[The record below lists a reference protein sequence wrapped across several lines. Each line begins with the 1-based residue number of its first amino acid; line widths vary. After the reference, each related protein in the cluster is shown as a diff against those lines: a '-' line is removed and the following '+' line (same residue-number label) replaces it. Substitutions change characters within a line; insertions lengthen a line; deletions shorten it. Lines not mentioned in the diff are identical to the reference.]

1 MASSTRYAMVLMMV
15 LAATVV
21 VVTSVLTTTTTT
33 TTTAFAQEGQGMRQT
48 TTDGTLDLLLEP
60 TWNPGSPG
68 STESQA
74 SFRVSF
80 LNPGTDTLHEH
91 QDYDFRILN
100 SNGEQ
105 VFSAARQTNQ
115 PLLHNVPG
123 TITVPYTFQEM
134 GDYTIEVYLGGTGIG
149 PTLIPTDET
158 AKFNVVVTPEFPVGA
173 LGAIAALIGTAIVLS
188 RSSSNSN
195 SNSNRS
201 SRFRLRL

>member
-1 MASSTRYAMVLMMV
+1 MAMASSTRYAMVLMMV

-21 VVTSVLTTTTTT
+21 VVTSVLATTT

-48 TTDGTLDLLLEP
+48 TTDGTLDILLEP
-60 TWNPGSPG
+60 TWNPG

-80 LNPGTDTLHEH
+80 LKPGTDTLHEH

-123 TITVPYTFQEM
+123 TITVPYTFGEV
-134 GDYTIEVYLGGTGIG
+134 GDYTIEVYLGGTGFG

-158 AKFNVVVTPEFPVGA
+158 AKFNIVVTPEFPVGA

-188 RSSSNSN
+188 RSSS
-195 SNSNRS
+195 SNRSNS
-201 SRFRLRL
+201 SRFRLRP

>member
-1 MASSTRYAMVLMMV
+1 MAMASSTRYAMVLMV

-21 VVTSVLTTTTTT
+21 VVTSVLAT

-48 TTDGTLDLLLEP
+48 TTDGTLDILLEP
-60 TWNPGSPG
+60 TWNPG

-80 LNPGTDTLHEH
+80 LKPGTDTLHEH

-123 TITVPYTFQEM
+123 TITVPYTFGEV
-134 GDYTIEVYLGGTGIG
+134 GDYTIEVYLGGTGFG

-158 AKFNVVVTPEFPVGA
+158 AKFNIVVTPEFPVGA

-188 RSSSNSN
+188 RSSS
-195 SNSNRS
+195 S
-201 SRFRLRL
+201 SSSRRRRFRLRP

>member
-21 VVTSVLTTTTTT
+21 VVTSVLATT

-48 TTDGTLDLLLEP
+48 TTDGTLDILLEP

-68 STESQA
+68 STGSQV

-115 PLLHNVPG
+115 ALLHNVPG
-123 TITVPYTFQEM
+123 TITVPYTFGEV
-134 GDYTIEVYLGGTGIG
+134 GDYTIEVFLGGTGIG
-149 PTLIPTDET
+149 PTLIPTDEN

-195 SNSNRS
+195 SNRS
-201 SRFRLRL
+201 SRFRLRP

>member
-195 SNSNRS
+195 SNRS

>member
-1 MASSTRYAMVLMMV
+1 MAMASSTRYAMVLMMV

-21 VVTSVLTTTTTT
+21 VVVTSVLATTT

-48 TTDGTLDLLLEP
+48 TTDGTLDILLEP

-74 SFRVSF
+74 SFKVSF
-80 LNPGTDTLHEH
+80 LKPGTDTLHEH

-115 PLLHNVPG
+115 ALLHNVPG
-123 TITVPYTFQEM
+123 TITVPYTFGEV
-134 GDYTIEVYLGGTGIG
+134 GDYTIEVFLGGTGIG
-149 PTLIPTDET
+149 PTLIPTDEN

-173 LGAIAALIGTAIVLS
+173 LGAIAALTGIAIVLS
-188 RSSSNSN
+188 RRSSN

-201 SRFRLRL
+201 SRFRLRP